1 MTEVSTD
8 LTDALGD
15 LVERFDH
22 VSMAVY
28 DIEDTLTLVALMG
41 GEFRAG
47 GDVDSGFRWIQFDL
61 PGRGKLEII
70 QPLDPTDEDNF
81 LVKFLAERGEGLH
94 HLTFKVADLDAA
106 VAQARAHGFDVIG
119 VSTAGAW
126 KEAFVHPK
134 TSKGVLIQL
143 AQFEDNPFP
152 PQTIQEVLDGTR
164 GPDS

>member
-1 MTEVSTD
+1 MGEVSTD

-22 VSMAVY
+22 VSMAVH
-28 DIEDTLTLVALMG
+28 DIEDSLTLVALMG

-47 GDVDSGFRWIQFDL
+47 GDVDAGFRWIQFNL

-70 QPLDPTDEDNF
+70 QPLDPTDETNF
-81 LVKFLAERGEGLH
+81 LVKFLEERGEGLH
-94 HLTFKVADLDAA
+94 HLTFKVRDLVTA
-106 VAQARAHGFDVIG
+106 VDHACTLGFEVIG
-119 VSTAGAW
+119 VNTDGAW

-143 AQFEDNPFP
+143 AEFEDNPFP
-152 PQTIQEVLDGTR
+152 PQTIAEVLEGTR